1 MFSAEWVL
9 DHINEMYDAMSDN
22 MKLMSI
28 YMPHYTEDKSFMQH
42 SIAKIIEVIHKK
54 VKHQIVSC
62 KVNPFRPFIGT
73 W

>member
-22 MKLMSI
+22 LKLMSI

-42 SIAKIIEVIHKK
+42 SIAKFMEVINNK
-54 VKHQIVSC
+54 V
-62 KVNPFRPFIGT
+62 
-73 W
+73 

>member
-22 MKLMSI
+22 LKLMSI

-42 SIAKIIEVIHKK
+42 SIAKFIEVINNK
-54 VKHQIVSC
+54 VQILILT
-62 KVNPFRPFIGT
+62 PAMHILYYIDPL
-73 W
+73 